1 MGTADERRLV
11 DFVAGLGG
19 NASEVARLTGI
30 PRSTI
35 RDWLARPPFHDRPHG
50 ASDANPNVPAAE
62 YAYLL
67 GMYLGDGVISYARG
81 RCYRLRITTDASYPG
96 VIAECSTAMQ
106 AVVPHNRVSVRRRTG
121 ERAVEMISAYS
132 NAWSRLFPQ
141 HGPGKK
147 HERRIV
153 LAEWQEAIVR
163 QHPRLFLRGL
173 LHADGCRVLNR
184 VNGKSYPRY
193 FFTQVS
199 QDIRDIFCRTCDQ
212 LGIVT
217 TSRSRKTVSVARA
230 SSVALIDSFV
240 GAKA

>member
-1 MGTADERRLV
+1 
-11 DFVAGLGG
+11 
-19 NASEVARLTGI
+19 
-30 PRSTI
+30 
-35 RDWLARPPFHDRPHG
+35 
-50 ASDANPNVPAAE
+50 
-62 YAYLL
+62 
-67 GMYLGDGVISYARG
+67 
-81 RCYRLRITTDASYPG
+81 
-96 VIAECSTAMQ
+96 
-106 AVVPHNRVSVRRRTG
+106 
-121 ERAVEMISAYS
+121 MISAYS

-173 LHADGCRVLNR
+173 LHADSCRALNR

-212 LGIVT
+212 LGVVT

>member
-1 MGTADERRLV
+1 MR
-11 DFVAGLGG
+11 
-19 NASEVARLTGI
+19 I
-30 PRSTI
+30 PMCQ
-35 RDWLARPPFHDRPHG
+35 PPSMR
-50 ASDANPNVPAAE
+50 
-62 YAYLL
+62 
-67 GMYLGDGVISYARG
+67 ISSG
-81 RCYRLRITTDASYPG
+81 CT
-96 VIAECSTAMQ
+96 
-106 AVVPHNRVSVRRRTG
+106 
-121 ERAVEMISAYS
+121 SA
-132 NAWSRLFPQ
+132 
-141 HGPGKK
+141 KK

-184 VNGKSYPRY
+184 VNGKSYTRY

-230 SSVALIDSFV
+230 SSVALLDSFV